1 LKREIAMIGM
11 SGRLPEPIMS
21 PAIATDPRRPSPV
34 VTGLIVSEV
43 VLSAGFGLVLLLM
56 PQWPQGLVGLA
67 PAAATTLWARLFG
80 TAMIYVAFLH
90 GWQGHAPSS
99 PALRGVAWANVLRDG
114 LAAEVLCIGT
124 LQGTLNAMGW
134 PLAAAFAGM
143 MVLNAL
149 ALRSLPGA

>member
-1 LKREIAMIGM
+1 MREIAMIGM
-11 SGRLPEPIMS
+11 SGRLPK
-21 PAIATDPRRPSPV
+21 PAMNRVIATDPRRTSPV

-43 VLSAGFGLVLLLM
+43 VLSAGFGLMLLLM

-90 GWQGHAPSS
+90 GWQGHARSS
-99 PALRGVAWANVLRDG
+99 PALRGVAWANILRDG

-143 MVLNAL
+143 TVLNAL